1 MYSELSTTT
10 HATTKKPP
18 TRGEASSVCRADLRG
33 DVRLDSPIVCRDEA
47 GIAEPTGVLV
57 SIRVAIRLPMVST

>member
-1 MYSELSTTT
+1 MPLAQ
-10 HATTKKPP
+10 ATTRKPP
-18 TRGEASSVCRADLRG
+18 TRGNRVQHFRADLRG

-47 GIAEPTGVLV
+47 EIAEPNGVVV